1 MSFRNLSHFGVYRN
15 ILKRIIFNPIKT
27 ISLGKGSNSELKQL
41 ENLLSHDESKAL
53 WIKINQ
59 TLQIIH

>member
-1 MSFRNLSHFGVYRN
+1 MSLRKLSLSGVYRN
-15 ILKRIIFNPIKT
+15 SLKKSVFSSLKT
-27 ISLGKGSNSELKQL
+27 ISLGMGSKCDIIDI

>member
-1 MSFRNLSHFGVYRN
+1 MSFRILSHFGVYRN
-15 ILKRIIFNPIKT
+15 ILKRIIFNQIKT
-27 ISLGKGSNSELKQL
+27 ISLGVGSNRELKQL
-41 ENLLSHDESKAL
+41 ENLLSLDESKAL

>member
-1 MSFRNLSHFGVYRN
+1 MSFRKLSLNWVYRN

-27 ISLGKGSNSELKQL
+27 ISLGIGSNSDLKQL
-41 ENLLSHDESKAL
+41 ENPLSHDESEAL

>member
-1 MSFRNLSHFGVYRN
+1 MSFKKISHFWVYRN
-15 ILKRIIFNPIKT
+15 FLKRIIFNPIKT
-27 ISLGKGSNSELKQL
+27 ISPGIGSNCDLNIL

>member
-1 MSFRNLSHFGVYRN
+1 MSFRKLSLNWVYRN

-27 ISLGKGSNSELKQL
+27 ISLGIGSNSDLNKL
-41 ENLLSHDESKAL
+41 EKLSHDESKAL

>member
-1 MSFRNLSHFGVYRN
+1 MSFRKLSLNWVYRN
-15 ILKRIIFNPIKT
+15 ILKKNIYSSNKKASP
-27 ISLGKGSNSELKQL
+27 LKGSKGDLENSES
-41 ENLLSHDESKAL
+41 LLNHDESEAL

>member
-1 MSFRNLSHFGVYRN
+1 MSFRILSHFGVYRN

-27 ISLGKGSNSELKQL
+27 ISLGKGSTSELKQL

>member
-1 MSFRNLSHFGVYRN
+1 MSFRILSHFGVYRN

-27 ISLGKGSNSELKQL
+27 ISPGIGSNSELKQL

>member
-1 MSFRNLSHFGVYRN
+1 MSFRKLSLNWVYRN
-15 ILKRIIFNPIKT
+15 ILKRNIYSSSKKA
-27 ISLGKGSNSELKQL
+27 SQLKGSKGDLKNI

>member
-1 MSFRNLSHFGVYRN
+1 MSFRILSHFGVYRN

-27 ISLGKGSNSELKQL
+27 ISPGIGSNNDLNKL
-41 ENLLSHDESKAL
+41 EKLSHDESKAL

>member
-1 MSFRNLSHFGVYRN
+1 MSFRKLSLNWVYRN
-15 ILKRIIFNPIKT
+15 ILKRNIYSSSKKASP
-27 ISLGKGSNSELKQL
+27 LKGSKGDLKQI

>member
-1 MSFRNLSHFGVYRN
+1 MPFRKISHFWVYRN
-15 ILKRIIFNPIKT
+15 FLKRIILYQIKT
-27 ISLGKGSNSELKQL
+27 ISLGIGSNSDLKQL
-41 ENLLSHDESKAL
+41 ENQLSHDESKAL

>member
-27 ISLGKGSNSELKQL
+27 ISPGVGSNSELKQL

>member
-1 MSFRNLSHFGVYRN
+1 MSFRKLSLKWVYRN
-15 ILKRIIFNPIKT
+15 FLKRIIFNPIKT
-27 ISLGKGSNSELKQL
+27 ISPGIGSTSDLNKL
-41 ENLLSHDESKAL
+41 ENLLSRDESKAL

>member
-1 MSFRNLSHFGVYRN
+1 MSFRKINYFWVYLN
-15 ILKRIIFNPIKT
+15 FLKRIIFNPIKT
-27 ISLGKGSNSELKQL
+27 ISPGIGSDKGLNKL
-41 ENLLSHDESKAL
+41 EKLSHDESEAL

>member
-1 MSFRNLSHFGVYRN
+1 MSFRKLSVNWVYRN
-15 ILKRIIFNPIKT
+15 ILKRIIFNPINT
-27 ISLGKGSNSELKQL
+27 ISPGVGSNSELKQL
-41 ENLLSHDESKAL
+41 ENLLSQDESKAL

>member
-1 MSFRNLSHFGVYRN
+1 MSFRKISHFWVYRN

-27 ISLGKGSNSELKQL
+27 ISPGIGYKGDLKKI
-41 ENLLSHDESKAL
+41 ENLLSHDESEAL

>member
-1 MSFRNLSHFGVYRN
+1 MSFRILSHFGVYRN

-27 ISLGKGSNSELKQL
+27 ISPGIGSNNDLNKL
-41 ENLLSHDESKAL
+41 ETLSHDESEAL

>member
-1 MSFRNLSHFGVYRN
+1 MSFRKISHFWVYRN
-15 ILKRIIFNPIKT
+15 ILNRIIFNPIKT
-27 ISLGKGSNSELKQL
+27 ISPGIGFNNDLNKL
-41 ENLLSHDESKAL
+41 EKLSHDESKAL

>member
-1 MSFRNLSHFGVYRN
+1 MSFRILSRFGVYRN

-27 ISLGKGSNSELKQL
+27 ISLGVGSNSELKQL
-41 ENLLSHDESKAL
+41 ENLLSLDESKAL

>member
-1 MSFRNLSHFGVYRN
+1 MSFRKLSNFGVYRN

-27 ISLGKGSNSELKQL
+27 ISLGKGSTSELKQL

>member
-1 MSFRNLSHFGVYRN
+1 MSFRKISHLGVYLN
-15 ILKRIIFNPIKT
+15 FLKRIIFNPIKT
-27 ISLGKGSNSELKQL
+27 ISLGIGSNSDLKQF
-41 ENLLSHDESKAL
+41 ENPLSHDESEAL

>member
-1 MSFRNLSHFGVYRN
+1 MSFRILSHFGVYRN

-27 ISLGKGSNSELKQL
+27 ISLGVGSNSELKQL
-41 ENLLSHDESKAL
+41 ENLLSQDESKAL

>member
-1 MSFRNLSHFGVYRN
+1 MSFRKLSLNWVYRN
-15 ILKRIIFNPIKT
+15 ILKRNIYSSSKKA
-27 ISLGKGSNSELKQL
+27 SLLNGSKGDLKKI

>member
-1 MSFRNLSHFGVYRN
+1 MSFSKLILIGFYRN

-27 ISLGKGSNSELKQL
+27 ISLGIGSNSESKQL

>member
-1 MSFRNLSHFGVYRN
+1 MSFRKLSHLRVYRN

-27 ISLGKGSNSELKQL
+27 ISPEIGSKGDLKQV

>member
-1 MSFRNLSHFGVYRN
+1 MGVYLN
-15 ILKRIIFNPIKT
+15 FLKRIIFNPIKT
-27 ISLGKGSNSELKQL
+27 ISLGIGSNSDLKQL
-41 ENLLSHDESKAL
+41 ENPLSHDESEAL

>member
-1 MSFRNLSHFGVYRN
+1 MSFRKLSNFGVYRS

-27 ISLGKGSNSELKQL
+27 ISLGIGSTSELKQL

>member
-1 MSFRNLSHFGVYRN
+1 MSFRKISHFGVYQN

-27 ISLGKGSNSELKQL
+27 ISPQIGSKSELKQL

>member
-1 MSFRNLSHFGVYRN
+1 MSFRKLSLNWVYRN
-15 ILKRIIFNPIKT
+15 ILKRNIYSSSKIVSP
-27 ISLGKGSNSELKQL
+27 LKGSKGDLKNI
-41 ENLLSHDESKAL
+41 ENLLSHDESEAL

>member
-1 MSFRNLSHFGVYRN
+1 MAFKSKMLDTLYWLGLREKNELVIAHTSLEIGSKSDFNNNENPLSHN
-15 ILKRIIFNPIKT
+15 
-27 ISLGKGSNSELKQL
+27 
-41 ENLLSHDESKAL
+41 ESKAL

>member
-1 MSFRNLSHFGVYRN
+1 MSLRILSHFGVYRN

-27 ISLGKGSNSELKQL
+27 ISPGVGSNSELKQL

>member
-27 ISLGKGSNSELKQL
+27 ISLGIGSNSESKKL

>member
-1 MSFRNLSHFGVYRN
+1 MSFRILSHFGVYRN

-27 ISLGKGSNSELKQL
+27 ISLGKGSTSELNQL

>member
-1 MSFRNLSHFGVYRN
+1 MSFRKLSLNWVFRN

-27 ISLGKGSNSELKQL
+27 ISPGVGSTSELKQL

-59 TLQIIH
+59 TFQIIH

>member
-1 MSFRNLSHFGVYRN
+1 MSFRKISHFGVYRN
-15 ILKRIIFNPIKT
+15 FLKRIIFNPIKT
-27 ISLGKGSNSELKQL
+27 ISPGIGSTSDLNKL

>member
-1 MSFRNLSHFGVYRN
+1 MSFRKISHFWVYRN

-27 ISLGKGSNSELKQL
+27 ISPGIGSSSELKQL
-41 ENLLSHDESKAL
+41 ENQLSHNESKAL

>member
-1 MSFRNLSHFGVYRN
+1 MGFYRN
-15 ILKRIIFNPIKT
+15 ILKRITFNPIKT
-27 ISLGKGSNSELKQL
+27 ISPGIGSTSELKQL
-41 ENLLSHDESKAL
+41 ENLLSQDESKAL

>member
-27 ISLGKGSNSELKQL
+27 ISLGKGSTSELKQL